1 MSLQYNDELAVPCQ
15 DTARIIPGKTWKGA
29 VGESEYCGGVGQV
42 DAADSCIEVY
52 VYMHRPSSL
61 SLYIY
66 IHTLCQR
73 MQEMR
78 WAAMCIALRG
88 LAHCVAYIKA
98 HRLGQR

>member
-15 DTARIIPGKTWKGA
+15 DTARTIPGKTWKGA

-52 VYMHRPSSL
+52 VYMYRPFCV
-61 SLYIY
+61 YIY

-78 WAAMCIALRG
+78 WAAMRTALRG